1 VAAAVV
7 IAAGA
12 AVAGAA
18 APGERSRRAALP
30 AALLAALLAG
40 GCAAESAAPAA
51 APQPSTVPL
60 SATTTL
66 EAPTTTQAAATTP
79 ETATSAGSPISGPL
93 TGKERAWLAG
103 IQKLDERLGEI
114 AVVDLA
120 TAMTAEQLRSV
131 ADRLRGCGGGLA
143 RLGRPSGRLRPVL
156 RLAEEACAQYGK
168 AARCLT
174 ASGPVE
180 RRFDCALSAAAH
192 AQDRFLDAEIKGD
205 EIDVEAG

>member
-1 VAAAVV
+1 VIAA
-7 IAAGA
+7 AAGA

-40 GCAAESAAPAA
+40 GCAAEPAAPAA

-60 SATTTL
+60 SATTT
-66 EAPTTTQAAATTP
+66 QAAATTSVAPTTP

-103 IQKLDERLGEI
+103 IQKLDERLGEVV
-114 AVVDLA
+114 VVDLA

-131 ADRLRGCGGGLA
+131 ADRLRGCAGGLA